1 VNEVVADFEVL
12 RFMPTYQLQNALANG
27 ALVHR
32 INHLLRNVPGN
43 EDIFS
48 SAAQTYDEAV
58 LAVPQRISGSFVL
71 PPISRRLAR
80 ASQRHGGMGY
90 RTWGDVADCAYLAA
104 YVHISHVFNR
114 LFPDLVSV
122 YPDVLSLKRQ
132 GQTGL
137 TSSPA
142 HFAFRALTRIEALA
156 PTVRATL
163 QRDADGPIGHLQHS
177 LSALVDDF
185 RQDALGADI
194 AASDRPDN
202 PRNSAHYLSECGDPD
217 TFSVLPY
224 EPNLQLSNAEFQVA
238 TKRRLLLPIDNDHGG
253 KLLRC
258 PTCNRNNVDG
268 SYTNSEVPLVDSFGD
283 HALHCVRGSDLRT
296 KLWHDP
302 LVQEFYNAVKRAGV
316 RGEAEPESAML
327 TSNQRPDVVANP
339 TGGPRIITDV
349 ITCDPTTRATCVRA
363 ANIPGYAAD
372 QGQAVKD
379 RRWADLATS
388 EGDHFFALAIESGGR
403 IGDNAMAFVKRLA
416 DIHGFGNV
424 AASRAFTAS
433 TVQRLHLVNKRGVSK
448 LILGAPR
455 RERHLVRSL
464 GES

>member
-1 VNEVVADFEVL
+1 MFSL
-12 RFMPTYQLQNALANG
+12 SP
-27 ALVHR
+27 VH
-32 INHLLRNVPGN
+32 PPSP
-43 EDIFS
+43 S
-48 SAAQTYDEAV
+48 SA
-58 LAVPQRISGSFVL
+58 R
-71 PPISRRLAR
+71 
-80 ASQRHGGMGY
+80 GGGE
-90 RTWGDVADCAYLAA
+90 L
-104 YVHISHVFNR
+104 
-114 LFPDLVSV
+114 
-122 YPDVLSLKRQ
+122 
-132 GQTGL
+132 
-137 TSSPA
+137 
-142 HFAFRALTRIEALA
+142 
-156 PTVRATL
+156 
-163 QRDADGPIGHLQHS
+163 HS
-177 LSALVDDF
+177 
-185 RQDALGADI
+185 
-194 AASDRPDN
+194 
-202 PRNSAHYLSECGDPD
+202 
-217 TFSVLPY
+217 
-224 EPNLQLSNAEFQVA
+224 
-238 TKRRLLLPIDNDHGG
+238 
-253 KLLRC
+253 
-258 PTCNRNNVDG
+258 

-433 TVQRLHLVNKRGVSK
+433 TVQRLHLVNKRGCRSSPWA
-448 LILGAPR
+448 APR
-455 RERHLVRSL
+455 RERHLARSL
-464 GES
+464 GGS